1 MSAFSLSQLLQG
13 RGRGVGART
22 GFTLIEL
29 LVVIAIIA
37 LLISILLPALS
48 RARMLAKMVKSM
60 SNERQANIGFG
71 QYRID
76 SKGYAPAVMSWT
88 RTWYPPN
95 PLNPQQGLEG
105 LATWGFAGKN
115 NAAYWAG
122 RAFDIEA
129 ADRPMNQYLV
139 SNVFDAPA
147 RPQQMAA
154 NDPRRTAEVCEVMN
168 DPSDLVTYQRT
179 WNAANPTPTVGVSS
193 YEDVGSSYHY
203 QVKWFDPIY
212 AQWTRPTLGGPF
224 FGAFNFGAQRLRV
237 SDGYVSSKMVWL
249 NDQYADVVANC
260 TNPNFRLKNGYGDV
274 NKSVMAFLDG
284 HVDYLEVYP
293 GATPRSFKNENYTF
307 VFENL
312 RVPQ

>member
-1 MSAFSLSQLLQG
+1 MFSKALSYRNVGPSSARAGL
-13 RGRGVGART
+13 RA
-22 GFTLIEL
+22 FTLIEL

-48 RARMLAKMVKSM
+48 KARTLAKMVKSM
-60 SNERQANIGFG
+60 SNERQANIAFG
-71 QYRID
+71 QYRLD

-88 RTWYPPN
+88 RTWFPPN
-95 PLNPQQGLEG
+95 PLNPAQGLEG
-105 LATWGFAGKN
+105 LATWGFGGKN
-115 NAAYWAG
+115 NDASWAG
-122 RAFDIEA
+122 RSFDIEA
-129 ADRPMNQYLV
+129 ADRPLNQYLV
-139 SNVFDAPA
+139 NNTFDAPA
-147 RPQQMAA
+147 RPQRMTA
-154 NDPRRTAEVCEVMN
+154 NDPRRTAEVCEVLN
-168 DPSDLVTYQRT
+168 DPSDRVTYQRA
-179 WNAANPTPTVGVSS
+179 WNPANPTPTVGVSS
-193 YEDVGSSYHY
+193 YEDVGTSYHY

-260 TNPNFRLKNGYGDV
+260 TNPGFRLKNGYGDI

-293 GATPRSFKNENYTF
+293 GATPRSFKNENYHF

-312 RVPQ
+312 RVP